1 MHVDFFI
8 FFLSP
13 MAINPQQKNQK
24 EWLICQKGL
33 QHFKDTFEFFFSCLI
48 THIAIFSKNMG
59 LCGFKAVISLMMS
72 IFVAETSR
80 DSLKFYDPL
89 RKSMKC
95 QPCTF

>member
-33 QHFKDTFEFFFSCLI
+33 QHFKDTFEFFFFLSHHSYS
-48 THIAIFSKNMG
+48 HI
-59 LCGFKAVISLMMS
+59 FK
-72 IFVAETSR
+72 EHG
-80 DSLKFYDPL
+80 PL
-89 RKSMKC
+89 WV
-95 QPCTF
+95 